1 MAGERQNLHL
11 AGGQDP
17 IWRLWSQLPGPW
29 RGPVIGDDVEGWESI
44 TENDDYRINLTGL
57 PGVIQAELAW
67 MAHWQAADG
76 TRSSVL
82 AISQLANI
90 LRRAISEDRPF
101 PPSIRQ
107 MDWETAAALQA
118 WFYASRWGR
127 FPPHGVRAR
136 LRVVF
141 RFARTA
147 LIAACHGGHWWELD
161 YWHPRCDQRI
171 PLSEREPQ
179 AHYGCSPALIT
190 HRWLREAVK
199 WYLGTMLESGALRW
213 TTVSQEKL
221 RCLHRFDRWLAIA
234 SGDPREVLADPATTA
249 NQAAAFRRWDA
260 DPANRTDGGKHR
272 RVPGKVHPRLIND
285 DLRAVAELFAF
296 MDANQAEARRILGPL
311 ATPWTT
317 VTDAH
322 AACWLRQVSR
332 IPHERALNDGNYVDD
347 HALAQIT
354 AAPADDP
361 HQPRPLVIIDLP
373 HPQPF
378 SHRPSFDD
386 QHPPEQRLA
395 APQPSRLRA
404 KVTGDGMGEP
414 ARIALKRPALG
425 EDEPFVGVD
434 RQVVPQHVADLAEAD
449 PVAELAGFEQVAAQH
464 RHAGQALAG
473 QLRPDRGK
481 GVVDVPAVADE
492 DLDLRGACL
501 ALRQALGVHCDLA
514 PHLGLVPH
522 RLHRRAFGD
531 WYRCVVTGDH
541 QVEHGLGQ
549 RSLGAEAL
557 VDAFRR
563 DAGVRGDRGDRRG
576 PEPVPLEQVTGRQH
590 YGQAP
595 GTGLLAPPGRVVG
608 PLDFRHRPLHNLDTV
623 QLYLIGVVMTTT
635 SPAVSAN
642 PVSVAVRAIH
652 AVADGDR
659 ADFGPLYHPRAVDRD
674 NSAQPP
680 SSRVPGPAGVY
691 ATALWLRAAFAG
703 LHYDI
708 HHAIADATLV
718 AVDSTMNG
726 RHVAPWAVYTDDGVV
741 DTVFPPTHKTFA
753 MTQSHWFRIEDGQI
767 TEHWSNRDDLGMARQ
782 LGWIPPTPAYLFKM
796 ARAKRRA
803 KRP

>member
-90 LRRAISEDRPF
+90 LRRAIREDRPF

-118 WFYASRWGR
+118 WFYASRWRR

-136 LRVVF
+136 LRVIF

-147 LIAACHGGHWWELD
+147 LIAACHDGHWWELD

-213 TTVSQEKL
+213 TTVSQERL

-234 SGDPREVLADPATTA
+234 FGDPREVLADPATTA

-260 DPANRTDGGKHR
+260 DPANRSDGGKHR
-272 RVPGKVHPRLIND
+272 RVPGKVRPRLIND

-296 MDANQAEARRILGPL
+296 MAANQAETRRILGPL
-311 ATPWTT
+311 AAPWMT

-354 AAPADDP
+354 AALPLLGLPRGEQTRITRGDGEQILASGSGDPQAMRMILLQILTGRRSSEIRHCESGCLSPATGRAAEAAQGEEIARFRYAQTKIDIAPDTILVDSEVVAIIEEQQRWVRDRFP
-361 HQPRPLVIIDLP
+361 GIQPRHLFLQLTGNRAGTKPYPSGTYTFRLREFSKIVQVADSKGGRPSQP
-373 HPQPF
+373 HPPVPAHQVHPARRARPARPRPAALCRARHPDDDHALRRPAGRTRRAGIPG
-378 SHRPSFDD
+378 HRQAESRR
-386 QHPPEQRLA
+386 HPRRLLPRGPRRHAPARPRRPDLAQRL
-395 APQPSRLRA
+395 
-404 KVTGDGMGEP
+404 
-414 ARIALKRPALG
+414 
-425 EDEPFVGVD
+425 
-434 RQVVPQHVADLAEAD
+434 
-449 PVAELAGFEQVAAQH
+449 
-464 RHAGQALAG
+464 
-473 QLRPDRGK
+473 
-481 GVVDVPAVADE
+481 VPAPA
-492 DLDLRGACL
+492 A
-501 ALRQALGVHCDLA
+501 ASLRQGKRV
-514 PHLGLVPH
+514 
-522 RLHRRAFGD
+522 
-531 WYRCVVTGDH
+531 
-541 QVEHGLGQ
+541 
-549 RSLGAEAL
+549 
-557 VDAFRR
+557 
-563 DAGVRGDRGDRRG
+563 
-576 PEPVPLEQVTGRQH
+576 
-590 YGQAP
+590 
-595 GTGLLAPPGRVVG
+595 LL
-608 PLDFRHRPLHNLDTV
+608 
-623 QLYLIGVVMTTT
+623 
-635 SPAVSAN
+635 
-642 PVSVAVRAIH
+642 
-652 AVADGDR
+652 
-659 ADFGPLYHPRAVDRD
+659 
-674 NSAQPP
+674 
-680 SSRVPGPAGVY
+680 
-691 ATALWLRAAFAG
+691 
-703 LHYDI
+703 
-708 HHAIADATLV
+708 
-718 AVDSTMNG
+718 
-726 RHVAPWAVYTDDGVV
+726 
-741 DTVFPPTHKTFA
+741 
-753 MTQSHWFRIEDGQI
+753 
-767 TEHWSNRDDLGMARQ
+767 
-782 LGWIPPTPAYLFKM
+782 
-796 ARAKRRA
+796 
-803 KRP
+803 